1 MNLSILS
8 YGSEIW
14 SFGDLTTIEKVHNDF
29 LKRIL
34 NVKKSTP
41 HIMVYGELGRF
52 PVSLHI
58 KKRIINF
65 WSNMLLGKR
74 SNLSY
79 RLYSVLYSD
88 YIAGRYNYPWLSNV
102 NSILEEVG
110 KNEIWINQ
118 TPINNM

>member
-41 HIMVYGELGRF
+41 HIMVYREFGRF

-79 RLYSVLYSD
+79 RLYYVLYSD

-118 TPINNM
+118 TSINNM